1 MDFLKRAAVKINGKF
16 VNQKSCKTLKH
27 CSNFEC
33 PKFCFAL
40 MKFSFSAKLMAE
52 NREMISDLENCSQV
66 AAQHLSKFANIIWLE
81 EE

>member
-1 MDFLKRAAVKINGKF
+1 MKNLLRQNYAQHLNTVLILNALN
-16 VNQKSCKTLKH
+16 
-27 CSNFEC
+27 
-33 PKFCFAL
+33 FAL
-40 MKFSFSAKLMAE
+40 HLMKLSFSAKLMAE